1 MSLELAALYVPDRD
15 LFIVTLKTK
24 TAKPKL

>member
-1 MSLELAALYVPDRD
+1 MSLELTALYVPDGD

-24 TAKPKL
+24 TVKPKL